1 MNASAAIILLSAVI
15 GLGGCGY
22 TQEQYQESLRR
33 ECKAKGLVEQTQPF
47 EECIAKA
54 LHQDHAREPG
64 AKGVRGRQ
72 HGWKEDLE

>member
-1 MNASAAIILLSAVI
+1 MNTTAAIVLLTAVI

-33 ECKAKGLVEQTQPF
+33 ECHAKGFTEQMKSF
-47 EECIAKA
+47 DECVARA

-72 HGWKEDLE
+72 HGWRDDLD